1 MHFAEKIISEY
12 ILYGDLGVTTGKR
25 DPEYMKEVQKARGR
39 DNTKEG
45 EGKGHEHIHKDLC
58 QVQCRKIRR
67 TLIYVRLPQRSD
79 CSGAREGEGTDKQGA
94 DADRLMGS
102 LDSPR
107 KKGDA
112 GERGV
117 DGIMNKMAK
126 KRKKTLK
133 YTFTRGGGMAVVP
146 LANWPTLFWQL
157 HLNFCLFLDLSIYLL
172 IYPFLSFRENKV

>member
-1 MHFAEKIISEY
+1 MHKRSGEEMRMHFAEKIISEY

-45 EGKGHEHIHKDLC
+45 EGKGHEHIHNDLC

-67 TLIYVRLPQRSD
+67 TLVYVRLPQRSD
-79 CSGAREGEGTDKQGA
+79 CSGAREREGTDKQGA

-102 LDSPR
+102 PDSPR

-126 KRKKTLK
+126 ERKKTLK
-133 YTFTRGGGMAVVP
+133 IPSREVV
-146 LANWPTLFWQL
+146 AWQWFLSQIGL
-157 HLNFCLFLDLSIYLL
+157 HYFGSFIKISVYFLIYLY
-172 IYPFLSFRENKV
+172 IY